1 MRLSLPPFFFLMVT
15 SKSLPIKE
23 TSRRRSSRIPGV
35 YHKMALPTIY
45 IASSSHFRETTV
57 AKAQHLTD
65 GVRLSDPLPLNGK
78 KVSTTASKMKPG
90 SRPPVILP
98 WVGFGTYKL
107 GKTQAMSA
115 TLQALQQGY
124 RGIDT
129 AFIYGGETTERLV
142 GQALNQA
149 FQKGIVHS
157 REEIFLT
164 TKHWRKYHGYDLTM
178 ECLRLSLNRL
188 DTSYVDLYLMHW
200 PGPAW
205 TTMCRSKDEVEKDP
219 WVYAS
224 TDAESM
230 AAKRAETWRAMEDAY
245 RQGLVRAIGVSN
257 MTVQHLRKLKESA
270 SIWPPAC
277 NQVEVHPLYP
287 QTDLL
292 EYCQREGIV
301 VQAYA
306 SLGGQDTGKSA
317 WNQLLGDGN
326 RNKAIPKSIATSDLL
341 HAEPVLLLAKIHSVT
356 PAQVLLRWGL
366 EKQCAMIPKTTKVTR
381 LRENA
386 GALRFALS
394 TSEVEQLQQ
403 DLARV
408 VEINNPRID
417 SLESLTRL
425 CWRSDPLR
433 LLDFK

>member
-1 MRLSLPPFFFLMVT
+1 
-15 SKSLPIKE
+15 
-23 TSRRRSSRIPGV
+23 
-35 YHKMALPTIY
+35 
-45 IASSSHFRETTV
+45 
-57 AKAQHLTD
+57 
-65 GVRLSDPLPLNGK
+65 
-78 KVSTTASKMKPG
+78 MKPG

-188 DTSYVDLYLMHW
+188 DTSYLDLYLMHW

-205 TTMCRSKDEVEKDP
+205 TTMCRNKDE
-219 WVYAS
+219 
-224 TDAESM
+224 
-230 AAKRAETWRAMEDAY
+230 RAETWRAMEDAY

-306 SLGGQDTGKSA
+306 SLGGQDTG
-317 WNQLLGDGN
+317 N
-326 RNKAIPKSIATSDLL
+326 IATSDLL

-394 TSEVEQLQQ
+394 ISEVEQLQQ
-403 DLARV
+403 
-408 VEINNPRID
+408 
-417 SLESLTRL
+417 
-425 CWRSDPLR
+425 
-433 LLDFK
+433 